1 MAARPAFELDSH
13 VFFWLTQVMGARDRR
28 LNAELKG
35 FGLRVPEWRALAA
48 LYSRRKEARICTM
61 TELAD
66 LASIDRTTLTRTVD
80 RMQEAGWL
88 SRGADGEDMRVT
100 RLALT
105 PAGERLFA
113 RVWPTV
119 SQLNDAAIAGL
130 SPAMVERLRGAL
142 AQMKSNLDEEPA
154 SSEAA

>member
-1 MAARPAFELDSH
+1 MAARPAFELDQH
-13 VFFWLTQVMGARDRR
+13 VFFWLTQVIGARDRR
-28 LNAELKG
+28 LNLELKG

-48 LYSRRKEARICTM
+48 LYSRRRCTM
-61 TELAD
+61 SELAE

-80 RMQEAGWL
+80 RMQDAGWL
-88 SRGADGEDMRVT
+88 ARLSDGQDMRVT

-119 SQLNDAAIAGL
+119 ERLNDAALAGV
-130 SPAMVERLRGAL
+130 PAPMVERLRAML
-142 AQMKSNLDEEPA
+142 AQMKTNLEDAPA
-154 SSEAA
+154 SERAA

>member
-1 MAARPAFELDSH
+1 MAARPAFELDEH

-48 LYSRRKEARICTM
+48 LYSRRKCTM
-61 TELAD
+61 SELAE
-66 LASIDRTTLTRTVD
+66 LASIDRTTLTRTID
-80 RMQEAGWL
+80 RMQDAGWL
-88 SRGADGEDMRVT
+88 SRAADGEDMRVT

-105 PAGERLFA
+105 ASGERLFA

-119 SQLNDAAIAGL
+119 ERLNDAAVAGL
-130 SPAMVERLRGAL
+130 PPALVERLRAAL
-142 AQMKSNLDEEPA
+142 AQMKSNLDEPA
-154 SSEAA
+154 AAERAA